1 MSERISHQSEDNKT
15 PSEWNIL
22 TSKQTQVEPDVAMP
36 DSDEIAG
43 SDTQPDDEDSIDES
57 KSIDE
62 KEKEASKPITTQEIF
77 DRTMEA
83 APEGEDPATYIYSK
97 DGFQAFMNQMDACE
111 REGYSSVDTQ
121 NAFYEFAGDYMDHGG
136 RIPDGM
142 DDAIFGTD
150 SYYSSLDELLNDHSE
165 IVKAQNK
172 LRKYYSEERLQTL
185 LETNPRKIL
194 C

>member
-1 MSERISHQSEDNKT
+1 MSERISHQSKDSKT
-15 PSEWNIL
+15 PNEWNIL
-22 TSKQTQVEPDVAMP
+22 TSKQTRVEPDVAMP

>member
-1 MSERISHQSEDNKT
+1 
-15 PSEWNIL
+15 
-22 TSKQTQVEPDVAMP
+22 
-36 DSDEIAG
+36 
-43 SDTQPDDEDSIDES
+43 
-57 KSIDE
+57 
-62 KEKEASKPITTQEIF
+62 
-77 DRTMEA
+77 
-83 APEGEDPATYIYSK
+83 
-97 DGFQAFMNQMDACE
+97 
-111 REGYSSVDTQ
+111 
-121 NAFYEFAGDYMDHGG
+121 MDHGG